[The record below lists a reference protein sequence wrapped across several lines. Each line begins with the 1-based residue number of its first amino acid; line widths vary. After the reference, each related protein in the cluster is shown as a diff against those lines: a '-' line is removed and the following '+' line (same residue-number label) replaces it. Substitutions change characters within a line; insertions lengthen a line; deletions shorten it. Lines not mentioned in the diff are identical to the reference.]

1 MEFILFILLFFI
13 SGVLAS
19 AGCELVFG
27 FIKKRKLRR
36 QAVLMR
42 ALRDRKVNNF
52 LMLQRELEE
61 AE

>member
-19 AGCELVFG
+19 AGCELVFSS
-27 FIKKRKLRR
+27 IKKRKLRR

-42 ALRDRKVNNF
+42 AEGTRKVNNF